1 MDVKKN
7 GERLRAARGEKTQ
20 ADVAKELD
28 ITASAIAMYESGVRT
43 PRDEIKEKMPN
54 YYKKPVGYL
63 FYGEELDETLSE
75 GTA

>member
-20 ADVAKELD
+20 ADVAKVLG
-28 ITASAIAMYESGVRT
+28 ITSSAVAMYENGVRT
-43 PRDEIKEKMPN
+43 PRDEIKEKMAD

-63 FYGEELDETLSE
+63 FYGEELDESLSS